1 MFNQFLK
8 VIPSEPVQEYIK
20 GEKKPLIVDQPLPRS
35 IEIVETALRCLC
47 ILAHESDTKEP
58 MSYSVVQ
65 PTIFA
70 MDLCAQEAT
79 IVQLG
84 MQLFYNLCYR
94 CESAQEVILVY
105 LKPIP
110 FFKIVRH
117 HHDGDPDVMV
127 SLRKL
132 ELTLME
138 NGWRGNAEKNISRE
152 MMGLEIEP
160 EYLIPIDMKKNK
172 K

>member
-1 MFNQFLK
+1 MQVFNQFLK

-110 FFKIVRH
+110 FFKVADATFQQSSSSR
-117 HHDGDPDVMV
+117 PDECLFQSGVT
-127 SLRKL
+127 SNR
-132 ELTLME
+132 
-138 NGWRGNAEKNISRE
+138 
-152 MMGLEIEP
+152 
-160 EYLIPIDMKKNK
+160 Y
-172 K
+172 